1 MNRHQTIKVHF
12 ICLFVALTTLLQ
24 AILLVRIKFIY
35 ISDVILRNILLISE
49 HEDVRLATFDKSS
62 DESTSRI
69 RYQQWNIDIWVV
81 AGFT

>member
-12 ICLFVALTTLLQ
+12 IYLFVPITMLLQ
-24 AILLVRIKFIY
+24 AILRVRIKFIY

-49 HEDVRLATFDKSS
+49 HEDVRLATFDKFS

-69 RYQQWNIDIWVV
+69 RYQQWNIDIRVV

>member
-12 ICLFVALTTLLQ
+12 IYLFVALTTLLQ

-49 HEDVRLATFDKSS
+49 DVRLATFDKIS

-69 RYQQWNIDIWVV
+69 RYQQRNIDIRVV
-81 AGFT
+81 TGFT